1 MIVKICRCLVCSS
14 SDNTTAIFTPNR
26 DLTICRLAGPSPG
39 PGAGKLGT
47 WAEVTGGE
55 INLDKIGNVRCAIKC
70 IPAYLFIR
78 RPSYTPRT
86 KLKHY
91 VSQYLSTIST
101 SVQNFYHT
109 EAKSWLI
116 LVLLNW
122 KNPDWIFLRSCLELS
137 FILRVYQSRWC
148 AVFRHFHIFPFS
160 PCKKRPQRI
169 IDDSLT
175 VVESFKKQLSIFMR
189 GGVLLATLGDPT
201 FTRMTWIWHITIK
214 LPKMIVLDTIHENK
228 SREIDTSA
236 MDVPM

>member
-1 MIVKICRCLVCSS
+1 M
-14 SDNTTAIFTPNR
+14 SDVQLSVYQHI
-26 DLTICRLAGPSPG
+26 
-39 PGAGKLGT
+39 
-47 WAEVTGGE
+47 
-55 INLDKIGNVRCAIKC
+55 
-70 IPAYLFIR
+70 YLSADHHW
-78 RPSYTPRT
+78 SYTPRT

-91 VSQYLSTIST
+91 LFQYLSTIST

-201 FTRMTWIWHITIK
+201 FTRMTWIWAYHNQVTK
-214 LPKMIVLDTIHENK
+214 NDSLRYHTWE
-228 SREIDTSA
+228 
-236 MDVPM
+236 

>member
-1 MIVKICRCLVCSS
+1 M
-14 SDNTTAIFTPNR
+14 SDVQLSVYQHIYLSADHHIHHELNWNIMYLNIYLRYLHQCKTFT
-26 DLTICRLAGPSPG
+26 
-39 PGAGKLGT
+39 
-47 WAEVTGGE
+47 
-55 INLDKIGNVRCAIKC
+55 
-70 IPAYLFIR
+70 IR
-78 RPSYTPRT
+78 R
-86 KLKHY
+86 
-91 VSQYLSTIST
+91 
-101 SVQNFYHT
+101 QNHDWFSFYII
-109 EAKSWLI
+109 E
-116 LVLLNW
+116 

-236 MDVPM
+236 MYVPM